1 MAADNGGT
9 VTQCAHIFDAS
20 TIEKLGGRGSDKVH
34 FSTCLAYILI
44 IGAETLRCNRTGY
57 HGSFG
62 YKDIAE
68 NLNGKGVHHLEN
80 ILTLDMVVH
89 ESFDNLRLWFEP
101 TVGIL
106 LFYVKHI

>member
-1 MAADNGGT
+1 VWAIMD
-9 VTQCAHIFDAS
+9 
-20 TIEKLGGRGSDKVH
+20 R
-34 FSTCLAYILI
+34 
-44 IGAETLRCNRTGY
+44 
-57 HGSFG
+57 FG

-89 ESFDNLRLWFEP
+89 HYFDNLKLWFEP
-101 TVGIL
+101 TAGIL